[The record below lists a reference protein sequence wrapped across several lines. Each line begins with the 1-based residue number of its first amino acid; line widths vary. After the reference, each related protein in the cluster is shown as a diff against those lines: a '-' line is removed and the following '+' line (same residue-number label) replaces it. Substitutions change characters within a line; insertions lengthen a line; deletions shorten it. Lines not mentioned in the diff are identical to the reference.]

1 TLLDLI
7 AGLEEPTRGQIV
19 VDGRTDR
26 LGRLGLMPQ
35 RDLLMPWKRVVDN
48 VALGA
53 VVRGVPRGSARE
65 RARSLLDRFDLGEFA
80 DRYPAE
86 LSGGMRQRV
95 ALARTFLSGA
105 DLLLLDEPLA
115 ALDSLTRQRM
125 QTWLADTWQG
135 TDSSVLL

>member
-1 TLLDLI
+1 
-7 AGLEEPTRGQIV
+7 
-19 VDGRTDR
+19 
-26 LGRLGLMPQ
+26 
-35 RDLLMPWKRVVDN
+35 VDN

-135 TDSSVLL
+135 TDSSVLLVTHDIDEAIRLADRVYVLTPRPATVADVIDIPLPRPRPY